1 MSRENRDIRR
11 QDQQF
16 FHNAYDQLVVI
27 ASWQVGPPDAAGE
40 KRISREQCLVRGIV
54 QADASRSVSG
64 GGYDSELGLAETQC
78 LILGEGQCA
87 ERSIDTLQAETPAVI
102 VLEQVIILRAHIDR
116 NTIFFGTF
124 FHAVDMVRMPVG
136 EHYHLG
142 SQAFLRD
149 FGIQGFRLSGSVETR
164 VNDGALTGFVT
175 GDIAVYLEG
184 IEVECQYFEHSD
196 CRFEQHISAKLRKT
210 TLFSLGKYRIF
221 ALQHVHKKTMHI
233 GIAGNIG
240 CGKTTLTR
248 MLSEHYGWTPKYEA
262 VTYNPYLEDYYKDI
276 KRWSFNLE
284 VYFLTQR
291 FKDVLEIAHSDE
303 VIIQDRTIFEGVYIF
318 VANNKAMGNLTDRD
332 YETYMDLFRLMMSL
346 VKAPDLLIYLK
357 SSVPHLVAQI
367 QKRGR
372 EYEKSIEL
380 EYLEGLNERYEK
392 WIAEY
397 PGRVLTIDADGLD
410 FQNRP
415 EDFASITDK
424 IDSELYGLF

>member
-1 MSRENRDIRR
+1 
-11 QDQQF
+11 
-16 FHNAYDQLVVI
+16 
-27 ASWQVGPPDAAGE
+27 
-40 KRISREQCLVRGIV
+40 
-54 QADASRSVSG
+54 
-64 GGYDSELGLAETQC
+64 
-78 LILGEGQCA
+78 
-87 ERSIDTLQAETPAVI
+87 
-102 VLEQVIILRAHIDR
+102 
-116 NTIFFGTF
+116 
-124 FHAVDMVRMPVG
+124 
-136 EHYHLG
+136 
-142 SQAFLRD
+142 
-149 FGIQGFRLSGSVETR
+149 
-164 VNDGALTGFVT
+164 
-175 GDIAVYLEG
+175 
-184 IEVECQYFEHSD
+184 
-196 CRFEQHISAKLRKT
+196 
-210 TLFSLGKYRIF
+210 
-221 ALQHVHKKTMHI
+221 MHI

-291 FKDVLEIAHSDE
+291 FKDVLEISHSDD

-318 VANNKAMGNLTDRD
+318 VANNKAMGNLSDRD
-332 YETYMDLFRLMMSL
+332 YETYMELFRLLMSL

-357 SSVPHLVAQI
+357 SSVPHLVSQI

-372 EYEKSIEL
+372 EYEKSIEI
-380 EYLEGLNERYEK
+380 EYLEGLNKRYEK

-397 PGRVLTIDADGLD
+397 PGKVLVIDADGLD